1 MFQKFMTDMQSMM
14 KPYQEKLNGKQ
25 FQPITN
31 LMIIQAKALEKLGT
45 EQTRFYTECV
55 EAVSKQV
62 ESTGKTTDTAQLQEA
77 QFNFAQDLQN
87 RVGRLFK
94 TNMDIMTEARE
105 SATAEVETLKTQA
118 KAATAAK

>member
-1 MFQKFMTDMQSMM
+1 MFQKFMTDMQTMM
-14 KPYQEKLNGKQ
+14 KPYQENLNGKQ
-25 FQPITN
+25 FQPISN
-31 LMIIQAKALEKLGT
+31 LMVIQAKALEKLGS

-62 ESTGKTTDTAQLQEA
+62 ENSSKTTDKAKLQEA
-77 QFNFAQDLQN
+77 QFNLAQDLQN

-105 SATAEVETLKTQA
+105 SATAEVDTLKTQA
-118 KAATAAK
+118 KAAK

>member
-1 MFQKFMTDMQSMM
+1 MFEKFVSDMQALV
-14 KPYQEKLNGKQ
+14 KPYQEKLNGQQ
-25 FQPITN
+25 FQPISN
-31 LMIIQAKALEKLGT
+31 LMVIQAKALEKLGS

-55 EAVSKQV
+55 EAFSKQI
-62 ESTGKTTDTAQLQEA
+62 EANSKTTDAAKLQEA
-77 QFNFAQDLQN
+77 QFNLAQDLQN

-118 KAATAAK
+118 KAKA

>member
-1 MFQKFMTDMQSMM
+1 MFEKFMTDMQSMM

-25 FQPITN
+25 FQPISN
-31 LMIIQAKALEKLGT
+31 LMVIQAKALEKLGS

-55 EAVSKQV
+55 EAVSKQL
-62 ESTGKTTDTAQLQEA
+62 ETGKTTDAAQLKEA
-77 QFNFAQDLQN
+77 QFNFAQDMQN

-105 SATAEVETLKTQA
+105 SVTAEVETLKTQA
-118 KAATAAK
+118 KAK

>member
-1 MFQKFMTDMQSMM
+1 MFQKFMTDMQTMM
-14 KPYQEKLNGKQ
+14 KPYQESLNGKQ
-25 FQPITN
+25 FQPISN
-31 LMIIQAKALEKLGT
+31 LMVIQAKALEKLGS
-45 EQTRFYTECV
+45 EQTRFYTECI

-62 ESTGKTTDTAQLQEA
+62 ENTSKTTDATKLQEA

-105 SATAEVETLKTQA
+105 SATAEVEVLKTQA
-118 KAATAAK
+118 KAAK